1 MHVQI
6 VNFNLRDLSDGDCS
20 DSGRG
25 LMSLLR
31 DSVSSAAL

>member
-20 DSGRG
+20 DPGRG
-25 LMSLLR
+25 LIDCARTLLE
-31 DSVSSAAL
+31 